1 MNDGNNTPW
10 IQADGKLKAR
20 HTIKTNQGSI
30 RREDRMRGD
39 RSDTNLFHFS
49 GHGPQFPSSFPAKT
63 KKYICKEKKNK
74 NQKHLPK
81 SEKIRDNYFLLSR
94 K

>member
-1 MNDGNNTPW
+1 MNDGNTPW
-10 IQADGKLKAR
+10 MQAEGKLKAR
-20 HTIKTNQGSI
+20 HTIETNQGSI

-49 GHGPQFPSSFPAKT
+49 GHGPQFPSSFPAKKKKDIYVKKT
-63 KKYICKEKKNK
+63 KSKK
-74 NQKHLPK
+74 QKHLPK